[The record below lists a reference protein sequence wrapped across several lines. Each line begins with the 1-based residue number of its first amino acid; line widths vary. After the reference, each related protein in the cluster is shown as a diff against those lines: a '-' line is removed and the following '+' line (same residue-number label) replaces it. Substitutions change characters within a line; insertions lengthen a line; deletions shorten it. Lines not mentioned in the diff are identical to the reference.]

1 MSAILSKCVM
11 WLAWGFF
18 ALLAVVGAIYLPVR
32 MTNSGTQLNPVFAIS
47 MFGIPIVICASLR
60 FWIARMRNVWLMQI
74 PYLVGLVFAY
84 CAEMY
89 GIFLVPQFLHWFQ
102 VLSATLLLLYLPLF
116 VKFLRP
122 AAPPL
127 PGGR

>member
-1 MSAILSKCVM
+1 
-11 WLAWGFF
+11 
-18 ALLAVVGAIYLPVR
+18 
-32 MTNSGTQLNPVFAIS
+32 
-47 MFGIPIVICASLR
+47 MFGIPIVICAGLR

-74 PYLVGLVFAY
+74 PFLVGLLFAY

-116 VKFLRP
+116 VKFPRRV
-122 AAPPL
+122 APPL
-127 PGGR
+127 PGGL